1 MIFISFMVLNFM
13 ECYESGTCVD
23 VYRYFCG
30 LYVLCFG
37 ILGDNLLIYIR
48 FKQGFKLS
56 GNYSQEDLKNRSN
69 I

>member
-1 MIFISFMVLNFM
+1 M

-23 VYRYFCG
+23 VYRYFCR

-48 FKQGFKLS
+48 FKRGFKLK
-56 GNYSQEDLKNRSN
+56 GN
-69 I
+69 